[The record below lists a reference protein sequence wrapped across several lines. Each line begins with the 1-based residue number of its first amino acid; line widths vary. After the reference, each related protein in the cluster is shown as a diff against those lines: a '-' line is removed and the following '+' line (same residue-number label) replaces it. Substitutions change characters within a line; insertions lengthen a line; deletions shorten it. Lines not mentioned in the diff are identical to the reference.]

1 MNGIDAATL
10 IVAIVLAGLGLAVG
24 FGRTL
29 KFFTRGIFGFIISV
43 FVCATFGGMIQGIPV
58 VQIWLTSL
66 NQSMGGFL
74 QTIHLESIVFYVVF
88 FLVVQVVRI
97 LAVKLIAGLF
107 SADILPVRIV
117 NRLLGMVLM
126 VAAVFLLLLLV
137 FAVFRVLQ
145 DTSFVQNILDSLNGT
160 FLGKIYENNPVKFV
174 Q

>member
-43 FVCATFGGMIQGIPV
+43 FVCATFGGMIQGIPA
-58 VQIWLTSL
+58 VQNRLTSL

-74 QTIHLESIVFYVVF
+74 QTIHLETIVFYVVF

>member
-43 FVCATFGGMIQGIPV
+43 FVCATFGGMIQGIPA
-58 VQIWLTSL
+58 VQNWLTSL

-74 QTIHLESIVFYVVF
+74 QTIHMETIVFYVVF

>member
-1 MNGIDAATL
+1 
-10 IVAIVLAGLGLAVG
+10 
-24 FGRTL
+24 
-29 KFFTRGIFGFIISV
+29 
-43 FVCATFGGMIQGIPV
+43 
-58 VQIWLTSL
+58 
-66 NQSMGGFL
+66 MGGFL
-74 QTIHLESIVFYVVF
+74 QTIHLETIVFYVVF

>member
-43 FVCATFGGMIQGIPV
+43 FVCATFGGMIQGIPA
-58 VQIWLTSL
+58 VQNRLTSL

-74 QTIHLESIVFYVVF
+74 QTIHLETIVFYVVF
-88 FLVVQVVRI
+88 FLVVPVVRI
-97 LAVKLIAGLF
+97 FAVKLIAGLF

>member
-43 FVCATFGGMIQGIPV
+43 FVCATFGGMIQGIRA
-58 VQIWLTSL
+58 VQNWLTSL

-74 QTIHLESIVFYVVF
+74 QTIHLETIVFYVVF

>member
-43 FVCATFGGMIQGIPV
+43 FVCATFGGMIQGIPA
-58 VQIWLTSL
+58 VQNWLTSL

-74 QTIHLESIVFYVVF
+74 QTIHLETIVFYVVF

-117 NRLLGMVLM
+117 NRLLGMALM

>member
-1 MNGIDAATL
+1 M
-10 IVAIVLAGLGLAVG
+10 
-24 FGRTL
+24 
-29 KFFTRGIFGFIISV
+29 
-43 FVCATFGGMIQGIPV
+43 FVCATFGGMTQGIPA
-58 VQIWLTSL
+58 VQNWLTSL

-74 QTIHLESIVFYVVF
+74 QTIHLETIVFYVVF

-117 NRLLGMVLM
+117 NRLLGMALM

>member
-43 FVCATFGGMIQGIPV
+43 FVCATFGGMIQGIPA
-58 VQIWLTSL
+58 VQNWLTSL

-74 QTIHLESIVFYVVF
+74 QTIHLETIVFYVVF

-145 DTSFVQNILDSLNGT
+145 DISFVQNILDSLNGT

>member
-43 FVCATFGGMIQGIPV
+43 FVCATFGGMIQGIPA
-58 VQIWLTSL
+58 VQNWLTSL

-74 QTIHLESIVFYVVF
+74 QTIHLETIVFYVVF

-107 SADILPVRIV
+107 SADFLPVRII

-137 FAVFRVLQ
+137 FAVFRALQ

>member
-43 FVCATFGGMIQGIPV
+43 FVCATFGGMIQGIPA
-58 VQIWLTSL
+58 VQNWLTSL

-74 QTIHLESIVFYVVF
+74 QTIHLETIVFYVVF

>member
-43 FVCATFGGMIQGIPV
+43 FVCATFGGMIQGVPA
-58 VQIWLTSL
+58 VQNWLTSL

-74 QTIHLESIVFYVVF
+74 QTIHLETIVFYVVF

>member
-43 FVCATFGGMIQGIPV
+43 FVCATFGGMIQGIPA
-58 VQIWLTSL
+58 VQNWLTSL

-74 QTIHLESIVFYVVF
+74 QTIHLETIVFYVVF

-145 DTSFVQNILDSLNGT
+145 DTSFVQNILGSLNGT